1 MKIDKTKLMTATA
14 IAKQAGREERERPA
28 STEKRLDDLT
38 RRIAAL
44 EAKP

>member
-1 MKIDKTKLMTATA
+1 MKIDKTKLRKAA
-14 IAKQAGREERERPA
+14 DVAKEVEREERERP
-28 STEKRLDDLT
+28 SSVNKRLDDLA